1 MVFPVRDAH
10 RAEWLGLTWFTVAIL
25 ILLAG
30 AGCRRAS
37 PVLEA
42 GPQPGHAKVT
52 ISGTVRGP
60 ERAITVD
67 GRIVELVNLATR
79 ERTRVATGEDGGYTV
94 RVHPGDYRVELTL
107 REGEALV
114 REPGVIHVNRA
125 GSAGDGDFVVGTIGG
140 RVARPRSPKY
150 RTDDGLGSPVA

>member
-1 MVFPVRDAH
+1 M
-10 RAEWLGLTWFTVAIL
+10 
-25 ILLAG
+25 
-30 AGCRRAS
+30 
-37 PVLEA
+37 
-42 GPQPGHAKVT
+42 
-52 ISGTVRGP
+52 
-60 ERAITVD
+60 
-67 GRIVELVNLATR
+67 NLATR
-79 ERTRVATGEDGGYTV
+79 ERTRVATGEDGGYTA

-125 GSAGDGDFVVGTIGG
+125 GSAGDGDFVVGTIGA